1 MSHLDIIFKIPLD
14 QERHVETYTF
24 SDFLHQI
31 WLGGTPV
38 TYIENLYEEQPYKY
52 VSIPIFMDIV
62 FFSKYFC
69 FNSIIYKDNTYSLSN
84 IQII

>member
-1 MSHLDIIFKIPLD
+1 MSHLDIILKISLD

-31 WLGGTPV
+31 WLGGTQV

-52 VSIPIFMDIV
+52 VSIPIFWIL
-62 FFSKYFC
+62 FFSQSTFVL
-69 FNSIIYKDNTYSLSN
+69 IV
-84 IQII
+84 

>member
-1 MSHLDIIFKIPLD
+1 MSHLDILKISLD

-31 WLGGTPV
+31 WLGGTQV

-52 VSIPIFMDIV
+52 VSIPILDIV